1 MDCWI
6 GAAAGGEILMTD
18 WDLMIG
24 LGYDWFWTN
33 DWFGVKRKGS
43 GCGDGR
49 SPWGLGVKMF
59 CPRGG
64 GCPPKGAGLLFHY
77 QTADGTGAVA
87 GEDDVVDAGCQALGA
102 DAEADGT
109 GGLQLGGVDG
119 AAHVVDYGYVVVAA
133 VGEVNVDAGLGGG
146 GVGEELAEGL
156 LAFGREDGE

>member
-1 MDCWI
+1 MGVGCEN
-6 GAAAGGEILMTD
+6 GLPAGRRVSAG
-18 WDLMIG
+18 
-24 LGYDWFWTN
+24 
-33 DWFGVKRKGS
+33 
-43 GCGDGR
+43 
-49 SPWGLGVKMF
+49 
-59 CPRGG
+59 
-64 GCPPKGAGLLFHY
+64 GAGLLFHY

-87 GEDDVVDAGCQALGA
+87 GEDDVVDAGCQALCA

-119 AAHVVDYGYVVVAA
+119 AAHVIDYGYVVVAA